1 MKKAKIYIDE
11 FGNTHLDLSKSGTFS
26 HFVYAS
32 VIISEE
38 NEEKARLLRNEICK
52 KFRLGDNIKSS
63 NLGDSKYF
71 DKRLEILR
79 YLVENLD
86 FTIDVLVIDKKHIDR
101 ESGGLRFKQVFYKY
115 FQKTFVSKYN
125 DLYESYDIRLDKVGE
140 EFAHELELFVQ
151 AKATT
156 PDLFNQDRTYRVSDD
171 IKGEKLIQL
180 ADIISGSIG
189 KIYCTSHASE
199 RMEEIFNILHSRLS
213 VQHFPYKS
221 NYEIKTSEDDRKKDI
236 LIRRLSQDILEK
248 YVKSTEGKNEA
259 LGLNLVEY
267 LAIQNRMDPKRL
279 VPSYEILTYLRNFNS
294 NVTEDKLRS
303 TIRDLRYKGLFIIS
317 HKGQPGYKLASSYD
331 DIIEHFNHFMR
342 YVLPMLEK
350 LKAINEKMTNS
361 TFNELN
367 PLEKDDRFQLVKNLI
382 GQIKNN

>member
-11 FGNTHLDLSKSGTFS
+11 FGNTHLDLSKGGTFS
-26 HFVYAS
+26 HFVYTS
-32 VIISEE
+32 VIISED
-38 NEEKARLLRNEICK
+38 NEEKARLLRTEVCK
-52 KFRLGDNIKSS
+52 KFKLGPDIKSN
-63 NLGDSKYF
+63 NLGDKKYF
-71 DKRLEILR
+71 YKRLDILK

-101 ESGGLRFKQVFYKY
+101 EDGGLRFKKVFYKY
-115 FQKTFVSKYN
+115 FQKIFITKYN
-125 DLYESYDIRLDKVGE
+125 QLYDSYDIIPDKVGE
-140 EFAHELELFVQ
+140 EFASELELFVRNQ
-151 AKATT
+151 AVFL
-156 PDLFNQDRTYRVSDD
+156 DLFNQDRTYKISDD

-199 RMEEIFNILHSRLS
+199 RMEDIFNIIHSRLS

-221 NYEIKTSEDDRKKDI
+221 NYEIKTSEKDREKDV
-236 LIRRLSQDILEK
+236 LIRRLSQDIIEK
-248 YVKSTEGKNEA
+248 YVKSTEGKTES

-267 LAIQNRMDPKRL
+267 LAIQNRMDPRRL
-279 VPSYEILTYLRNFNS
+279 VPSYEILTYLRHFNP
-294 NVTEDKLRS
+294 NLTDDKLRS

-361 TFNELN
+361 SFNELN
-367 PLEKDDRFQLVKNLI
+367 PLEKDARFQLVKNLI
-382 GQIKNN
+382 GQIKSN